1 MSLILIFLICE
12 HEISF
17 GFSWIFFTFFH
28 QYLSIFTSLLKFI
41 PKTVFVF
48 DEFLNQVSLFIYFF
62 SEVMVVCRN
71 TTNFSVDLISCKFAD
86 YFFIRVNSN
95 FGLLIMTILLFFF
108 SQIWLHFISLY
119 CLIAPARTSSTM
131 VNKSDES
138 RPLCLIPELR

>member
-1 MSLILIFLICE
+1 MARASHWEPCVSWSQLTAPGRAFLTR
-12 HEISF
+12 
-17 GFSWIFFTFFH
+17 G
-28 QYLSIFTSLLKFI
+28 
-41 PKTVFVF
+41 
-48 DEFLNQVSLFIYFF
+48 
-62 SEVMVVCRN
+62 MRN

-108 SQIWLHFISLY
+108 PQMWLHFISLY

>member
-1 MSLILIFLICE
+1 MNLEKALGGVEMSLILTFLICE

-17 GFSWIFFTFFH
+17 RFSWIFFTFFH

-108 SQIWLHFISLY
+108 FSNLVAFYFFVLSN
-119 CLIAPARTSSTM
+119 CSS
-131 VNKSDES
+131 
-138 RPLCLIPELR
+138 